1 MADALELEGSLMGQ
15 GGMGVGL
22 LEEPIGRRR
31 GGGPLE
37 RDADMPMTP
46 TFQELDSGRVK
57 LTSSSPSP
65 GTRMRISPKSS
76 EFK

>member
-22 LEEPIGRRR
+22 PEEPIGR
-31 GGGPLE
+31 GGGGWPLG

-46 TFQELDSGRVK
+46 TFHELASGRVK